1 MLFYWPKLLYP
12 YYSPLLF
19 FTFSSFC
26 RRLVLW
32 GGGLRTNRV
41 YITLSHPLELP
52 TSFDNNNDNNNN
64 NNNNNTEV
72 TVSGAYSTY
81 SIGVGAASQRE
92 TGDKWGK
99 VYVYLR
105 YVFNYLSLP
114 DQASG
119 IRFEKEIYIL
129 TNVSYS

>member
-19 FTFSSFC
+19 FAFSSFC

-32 GGGLRTNRV
+32 GGGLRTDRV
-41 YITLSHPLELP
+41 YMTLSNLVELP
-52 TSFDNNNDNNNN
+52 TSFNNNNNN
-64 NNNNNTEV
+64 NNNNNTEG

-105 YVFNYLSLP
+105 YVFNYVSLP
-114 DQASG
+114 DQASR